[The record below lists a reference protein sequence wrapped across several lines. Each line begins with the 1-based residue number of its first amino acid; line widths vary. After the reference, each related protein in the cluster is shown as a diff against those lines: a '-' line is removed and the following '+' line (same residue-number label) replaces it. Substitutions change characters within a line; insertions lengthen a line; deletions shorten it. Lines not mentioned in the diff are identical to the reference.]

1 MFPNEAE
8 LLSCKQRT
16 GSHTEVVLQK
26 FKAWLKSSASADAA
40 FNHRATAFH
49 YFGPLLSLYDEAIKH
64 GDGCA
69 REIVYQLQ
77 LPVYAQLNF
86 PNYYTKCFRHTVN
99 FPAKWPLATRVL
111 MQQNCAVNLS
121 GKIGCGIELDGYVEA
136 ELVKP
141 LKNYATGHSTVLM
154 CERIM
159 ANLDL
164 FHAIRQAYKS
174 KECFDVHSSTRHS
187 VQTSFPD
194 QLKGAWFCPK
204 KEFFKPND
212 QKGVNCYPING
223 KGVAS
228 GVLQSNF
235 MNASVRKASKKLKK
249 NSQRGCM
256 MPFLM
261 QGIPFSTVA
270 LLRIEYLDLEF
281 VNCLEQPKH
290 GETSCLTL
298 FTA

>member
-1 MFPNEAE
+1 MVVVFEFKRSDMFPNQAE

-26 FKAWLKSSASADAA
+26 FKAWLKSSASADVA

-49 YFGPLLSLYDEAIKH
+49 YFGPLLSLYNGAIKH
-64 GDGCA
+64 GDGFA
-69 REIVYQLQ
+69 REIIYQLQ

-86 PNYYTKCFRHTVN
+86 PNYFKECFRHTVN
-99 FPAKWPLATRVL
+99 FLAKWPLATRVL

-154 CERIM
+154 CGRIM

-194 QLKGAWFCPK
+194 QLKGAWFCLK
-204 KEFFKPND
+204 KGFFKPND
-212 QKGVNCYPING
+212 QRKAINCYPING
-223 KGVAS
+223 KGQES
-228 GVLQSNF
+228 GVLPSNF
-235 MNASVRKASKKLKK
+235 MNAYEKGKQKIEEKFTEKLYDAFPDARYSIL
-249 NSQRGCM
+249 NR
-256 MPFLM
+256 PL
-261 QGIPFSTVA
+261 
-270 LLRIEYLDLEF
+270 
-281 VNCLEQPKH
+281 
-290 GETSCLTL
+290 
-298 FTA
+298 